1 MDVRKKMRE
10 GKMIT
15 DKVENEEKQ
24 RKKQEEKNA
33 KMFIKTGKPEM
44 QRSKKKELKKVKEV
58 KKVWTEEQLD
68 RKKYL

>member
-1 MDVRKKMRE
+1 LDVRKKIRE
-10 GKMIT
+10 GKMIN
-15 DKVENEEKQ
+15 DKIENEEKQ
-24 RKKQEEKNA
+24 RRKQEEKNA
-33 KMFIKTGKPEM
+33 KMFIKIGKPEM